1 MITSSLLSTPEV
13 VWGAITTAVG
23 GVGAGAYRL
32 LHLEGRV
39 STLEEAKSD
48 TKDDLKYLRDR
59 MDKLV
64 EHLLED
70 D

>member
-1 MITSSLLSTPEV
+1 MMVSTILSTPEV
-13 VWGAITTAVG
+13 VWGAITAAAG
-23 GVGAGAYRL
+23 GVGAGAYKL
-32 LHLEGRV
+32 LHLESRV